1 MGENTQ
7 DELCAELRREN
18 SILKETL
25 SSQHRCMTL
34 MQDVV
39 RYFLEKES

>member
-1 MGENTQ
+1 MGDTQ
-7 DELCAELRREN
+7 DEICAELRREN
-18 SILKETL
+18 NLLKETL
-25 SSQHRCMTL
+25 SSQHRCMAL